1 MKIQILY
8 EENIRNG
15 HKEYTT
21 IDIPDGD
28 YSVMLDIDYEQR
40 LAEAKPEKR
49 AEVKRC
55 ETVQEM
61 FDLMNKGEY
70 NDWRREHR
78 YIDPN
83 PKAKKME
90 GRKGY
95 IQGDPEDDSFDIMDY
110 LLTASDDHTD
120 LEREEVCSWIRSVLI
135 KKPQWAE
142 AFIAVRIDGM
152 SIRKYAAT
160 VGESENSITQKLSR
174 AAKKL
179 KEFYGNR
186 KI

>member
-61 FDLMNKGEY
+61 FDLMNKREY

-83 PKAKKME
+83 PKAKKMD

-120 LEREEVCSWIRSVLI
+120 LEHEEVGRSVYRC
-135 KKPQWAE
+135 P
-142 AFIAVRIDGM
+142 
-152 SIRKYAAT
+152 Y
-160 VGESENSITQKLSR
+160 
-174 AAKKL
+174 
-179 KEFYGNR
+179 
-186 KI
+186 

>member
-1 MKIQILY
+1 MRILIIEDEFNVIRLYKENKKIDVYKRQV
-8 EENIRNG
+8 
-15 HKEYTT
+15 YTT

-40 LAEAKPEKR
+40 LADAEPEKR

-61 FDLMNKGEY
+61 FDLMNNREY

-83 PKAKKME
+83 PKAKKMD

-95 IQGDPEDDSFDIMDY
+95 ILSLIHILQLHGE
-110 LLTASDDHTD
+110 T
-120 LEREEVCSWIRSVLI
+120 SVQRLI
-135 KKPQWAE
+135 E
-142 AFIAVRIDGM
+142 
-152 SIRKYAAT
+152 
-160 VGESENSITQKLSR
+160 
-174 AAKKL
+174 
-179 KEFYGNR
+179 
-186 KI
+186 

>member
-8 EENIRNG
+8 EEHIKNG
-15 HKEYTT
+15 HKVYTT

-28 YSVMLDIDYEQR
+28 YSIMLDIDYAQR
-40 LAEAKPEKR
+40 LEAAKPEKR
-49 AEVKRC
+49 DEVKRC

-61 FDLMNKGEY
+61 FDLMNNREY

-78 YIDPN
+78 HIDET
-83 PKAKKME
+83 PKARKLN

-95 IQGDPEDDSFDIMDY
+95 VQGEEDDPSFNMMDY
-110 LLTASDDHTD
+110 LAVTEDKHTD
-120 LEREEVCSWIRSVLI
+120 LEYDEVCAWIRSVLI
-135 KKPQWAE
+135 KKPEWAE

-152 SIRKYAAT
+152 SIRQYVAQ
-160 VGESENSITQKLSR
+160 VGDSENNVTQKLNR
-174 AAKKL
+174 AANKL
-179 KEFYGNR
+179 KKFYQNR

>member
-1 MKIQILY
+1 MKIRVLY
-8 EENIRNG
+8 EEHIKNG
-15 HKEYTT
+15 HKVYTT

-40 LAEAKPEKR
+40 LAEAEPEKR
-49 AEVKRC
+49 AEIKRC

-61 FDLMNKGEY
+61 FYLMNNREY

-83 PKAKKME
+83 PKAKKMD

-110 LLTASDDHTD
+110 LLTAEDEHTD
-120 LEREEVCSWIRSVLI
+120 LGHEEVCEWIRSVLI

-152 SIRKYAAT
+152 PIRQYAAT
-160 VGESENSITQKLSR
+160 VGESENSITQKLNR